1 MSSIL
6 KWLAGVFILLCLIL
20 GFSLTWPMTA
30 SRFLYPLVE
39 AAMIDDFVGVT
50 ADGQV
55 ETGLFAIAATGVSTQ
70 PVIDAANSFLST
82 LTPDQRARAMFPVDD
97 SEWQRWANIH
107 ISTRQGVGFLEF
119 TQDQAAAAF
128 ALVASG
134 LGQRGYQTARDV
146 MRLEGYLA
154 DLKNNHVEYGE
165 KRYWLT
171 FMGEPSA
178 TEPWGWQLDGHH
190 LVVNFFVLGD
200 QVVMTP
206 TFMGSEPTH
215 APQGKYAGTRVFD
228 DELDAGLTLIN
239 ALSDAQQKQAILAR
253 EKTGNNNHGELF
265 QDNAVVPYAG
275 IRLAELDEDQRA
287 TAIKLLQLYTD
298 QVRPG
303 HSDIKLTEILQHW
316 DQTYFAWV
324 GDTGPDAVFYYR
336 IHSPVVMI
344 EFDQQTPVALDM
356 ANVPSR
362 DHVHMVVRTP
372 NGNDYGKDLL
382 SQHLS
387 LQPH

>member
-30 SRFLYPLVE
+30 SRVLYPLVE
-39 AAMIDDFVGVT
+39 AIMIEDFVGVT
-50 ADGQV
+50 A
-55 ETGLFAIAATGVSTQ
+55 E
-70 PVIDAANSFLST
+70 
-82 LTPDQRARAMFPVDD
+82 
-97 SEWQRWANIH
+97 
-107 ISTRQGVGFLEF
+107 
-119 TQDQAAAAF
+119 QASAAF
-128 ALVASG
+128 ALIASG
-134 LGQRGYQTARDV
+134 LSQKGYRTARDV

-154 DLKNNHVEYGE
+154 ELKNNHVEYGE

-171 FMGEPSA
+171 FMGEPSP

-215 APQGKYAGTRVFD
+215 AQQGKYVGTRVFD
-228 DELDAGLTLIN
+228 DELSAGLTLFN
-239 ALSDAQQKQAILAR
+239 ALTDAQQTQAILTR

-275 IRLAELDEDQRA
+275 IRLAELDESQRA
-287 TAIKLLQLYTD
+287 TAIKLIQLYTD

-324 GDTGPDAVFYYR
+324 GETGPDADFYYR

-344 EFDQQTPVALDM
+344 EFDSHRASISTLTPIMHQLC
-356 ANVPSR
+356 
-362 DHVHMVVRTP
+362 RTV
-372 NGNDYGKDLL
+372 
-382 SQHLS
+382 
-387 LQPH
+387 